1 MPISDRLAWPI
12 RRKEKFVDIPRA
24 RVSFIPTREELGMPG
39 NASPAIAEEQVAQ
52 SLVIV
57 VPRAKLD
64 LCESLSTSFG
74 DDAKVQVILDR
85 RFIDRRVR
93 VDRREPEQRSRDR
106 RLRSDMD
113 AELRAGRWIVVPRA
127 SEQIDFLD
135 PDTQAILFLC
145 CSHHVVP
152 CQKCQNTY
160 RLSWIP
166 RVDRGLYPCP
176 LCGNDLTPTVVAH
189 AQTCRYWV
197 NRGTGAKEPRPQAE
211 RLAGVS
217 RKPTG

>member
-1 MPISDRLAWPI
+1 MSGD
-12 RRKEKFVDIPRA
+12 
-24 RVSFIPTREELGMPG
+24 
-39 NASPAIAEEQVAQ
+39 ASPAIAEGQVAQ

-64 LCESLSTSFG
+64 LCESLSNSLG

-85 RFIDRRVR
+85 RFVDRRVR
-93 VDRREPEQRSRDR
+93 ADRREPEQRRRDR

-113 AELRAGRWIVVPRA
+113 AELRAGRWIVIPRA
-127 SEQIDFLD
+127 VEQIDLLD
-135 PDTQAILFLC
+135 PDTRAILFLC

-166 RVDRGLYPCP
+166 RGDRGVFLCP
-176 LCGNDLTPTVVAH
+176 LCGNDLTPTVIAH
-189 AQTCRYWV
+189 AQTCGYWA
-197 NRGTGAKEPRPQAE
+197 NRGTGAKEPRTQVE
-211 RLAGVS
+211 RVAGVS
-217 RKPTG
+217 RRPTG